1 MIYIGIALGILLT
14 DLGIKYYIE
23 RHRSMQQEDYILKN
37 RIILRKHHNKG
48 ITLNALDQHTK
59 LVRNISVGMT
69 VIIAVAALI
78 SCFGKY
84 SRRTATWQKTGLA
97 FVLGGALSNTYD
109 RIFRHYVVDYFS
121 FNVKWKRLRSIIF
134 NIADLFIFI
143 GSVLMSIGRKS
154 PADMKK

>member
-1 MIYIGIALGILLT
+1 MIYIGIALSILLT

-23 RHRSMQQEDYILKN
+23 HHRTMQQEDYILKN

-69 VIIAVAALI
+69 VIIAVATLI

-84 SRRTATWQKTGLA
+84 SRRTTTWQKTGLA
-97 FVLGGALSNTYD
+97 FVLGGALSNTWD
-109 RIFRHYVVDYFS
+109 RVFRHYVVDYFS
-121 FNVKWKRLRSIIF
+121 FHVKWKRLRNIIF

-143 GSVLMSIGRKS
+143 GSVLMSIGRKN